1 MTTYGEFPTT
11 RLRRNRLHDWTRQLV
26 AENRLHVEDLIWSI
40 FVREDSLPEDV
51 PVMPGVKRYS
61 LNDLVGGLAHGVKLG
76 IKSVAIFPAYENTNK
91 DEKASLAFDEEGL
104 VPQAVRLLKQNYP
117 SLGVITDAALDPFT
131 IHGHDGIIINDYV
144 DNDITLEAVARHAL
158 VQARAGA
165 DIIAPS
171 EMMDGRIGAIRKIL
185 DQNGFEKVGLLA
197 YSTKYASSFYGPYRT
212 AVNTIG
218 CLGKANKKTY
228 YMDPAN
234 INEALREVALDLQE
248 GADMVMVKPGLP
260 YLDVIKMIKDT
271 FKVPTIAFQ
280 VSGEYAMLK
289 ISAQADCLDYNKT
302 LMETLIGFKRA
313 GADGIITY
321 AAPEAAALLKSGFDV

>member
-1 MTTYGEFPTT
+1 M
-11 RLRRNRLHDWTRQLV
+11 HDWTRKLV
-26 AENRLHVEDLIWSI
+26 AENKLTVDDLIWSI
-40 FVREDSLPEDV
+40 FVREESLSPDIA
-51 PVMPGVKRYS
+51 VMPGVKRFS
-61 LNDLVGGLAHGVKLG
+61 VKEIVQGVEHGINLG

-91 DEKASLAFDEEGL
+91 DEKATLAFDEEGL
-104 VPQAVRLLKQNYP
+104 VPQAIRLLKEKYP
-117 SLGVITDAALDPFT
+117 TLGIIADPALDPFT
-131 IHGHDGIIINDYV
+131 SHGQDGIIVDGYI
-144 DNDITLEAVARHAL
+144 DNDVTLEAVAKHAL
-158 VQARAGA
+158 VQAKAGA
-165 DIIAPS
+165 DVIAPS

-185 DQNGFEKVGLLA
+185 DENGYDKVGILA

-234 INEALREVALDLQE
+234 INEALREVAFDLQE

-260 YLDVIKMIKDT
+260 YLDVVKVIKDT
-271 FKVPTIAFQ
+271 FKVPTVAFQ

-289 ISAQADCLDYNKT
+289 MAAAANCLDYNKT
-302 LMETLIGFKRA
+302 LMETLMAFKRA

-321 AAPEAAALLKSGFDV
+321 AAPDAAELLQSGFDA

>member
-1 MTTYGEFPTT
+1 MIVYGEFPTT
-11 RLRRNRLHDWTRQLV
+11 RLRRNRLHDWTRKLV
-26 AENRLHVEDLIWSI
+26 AEHRLHVEDLIWSI

-51 PVMPGVKRYS
+51 PVMPGVKRFS
-61 LNDLVGGLAHGVKLG
+61 LDDLVRGIEHGVKLG
-76 IKSVAIFPAYENTNK
+76 IKSVAIFPAYENTHK
-91 DEKASLAFDEEGL
+91 DEQASLAFDEEGL
-104 VPQAVRLLKQNYP
+104 VPTAIRLLKQHYP
-117 SLGVITDAALDPFT
+117 SLGIITDAALDPFT
-131 IHGHDGIIINDYV
+131 IHGQDGLVVDGYV
-144 DNDITLEAVARHAL
+144 DNDLTLEAVAKHAL
-158 VQARAGA
+158 VQAQSGA

-171 EMMDGRIGAIRKIL
+171 EMMDGRIKAIRQIL
-185 DQNGFEKVGLLA
+185 DQNGFDKVGIMA

-212 AVNTIG
+212 ALNTIG
-218 CLGKANKKTY
+218 CLGKTNKKTY

-260 YLDVIKMIKDT
+260 YLDVIKLIKDT

-289 ISAQADCLDYNKT
+289 MAVQANLDYHRT

-321 AAPEAAALLKSGFDV
+321 AAPDAAALLQSGFDV

>member
-1 MTTYGEFPTT
+1 MKLTEFFG
-11 RLRRNRLHDWTRQLV
+11 LHGKTALV
-26 AENRLHVEDLIWSI
+26 TGCSRGIGQAMAI
-40 FVREDSLPEDV
+40 
-51 PVMPGVKRYS
+51 
-61 LNDLVGGLAHGVKLG
+61 GLA
-76 IKSVAIFPAYENTNK
+76 E
-91 DEKASLAFDEEGL
+91 
-104 VPQAVRLLKQNYP
+104 
-117 SLGVITDAALDPFT
+117 
-131 IHGHDGIIINDYV
+131 
-144 DNDITLEAVARHAL
+144 
-158 VQARAGA
+158 AGA

-171 EMMDGRIGAIRKIL
+171 EMMDGHIGAIRKIL
-185 DQNGFEKVGLLA
+185 DQNGFDKVGIMA

-212 AVNTIG
+212 ALNTIG

-260 YLDVIKMIKDT
+260 YLDVVKLIKDT

-289 ISAQADCLDYNKT
+289 IAAAANALDYNRT

-321 AAPEAAALLKSGFDV
+321 AAPDAAALIKSGFDV